1 MDAHLVEIFE
11 SVQGEGPQVGERTVF
26 VRFAECDLRCA
37 WCDTPES
44 WRRVPECR
52 VYGALGHG
60 AHESIPNPVSLP
72 RLEAWL
78 DARGVPAGRWVSLTG
93 GEPLLQ
99 PGAVAHWARALRARG
114 LRVHLETHGLAHEAL
129 GEALDHVDYVSM
141 DWKLASDVRRVS
153 DRGPDVAPFHD
164 EHAAFLERVG
174 DRPGACVKIVITPRT
189 TRDELE
195 AACRHIA
202 AVRPATTLVLQPVTP
217 DGAVPEAPS
226 VDVMMEHLEA
236 CAAFVDDVRLIPQ
249 THKALGA
256 L

>member
-11 SVQGEGPQVGERTVF
+11 SVQGEGPHVGELTVF

-44 WRRVPECR
+44 WRRVPACR
-52 VYGALGHG
+52 IYPALGHG
-60 AHESIPNPVSLP
+60 DFETVPNPVPLS

-99 PGAVAHWARALRARG
+99 PEVVATWAAALRERG
-114 LRVHLETHGLAHEAL
+114 LRVHLETHGLATDAL
-129 GEALDHVDYVSM
+129 QQAHPHLDFVSM

-153 DRGPDVAPFHD
+153 DRGREVPDFHD
-164 EHAAFLERVG
+164 EHARFLGALDDEVE
-174 DRPGACVKIVITPRT
+174 ACVKIVVTPRS
-189 TRDELE
+189 TRAEIE
-195 AACRHIA
+195 TACRRIA
-202 AVRPATTLVLQPVTP
+202 AVRPGTTLVLQPVSPT
-217 DGAVPEAPS
+217 GGVAEAPS
-226 VDVMMEHLEA
+226 LDAMMGHVEA
-236 CAAFVDDVRLIPQ
+236 CASLLRDVRLIPQ
-249 THKALGA
+249 THKVYGA